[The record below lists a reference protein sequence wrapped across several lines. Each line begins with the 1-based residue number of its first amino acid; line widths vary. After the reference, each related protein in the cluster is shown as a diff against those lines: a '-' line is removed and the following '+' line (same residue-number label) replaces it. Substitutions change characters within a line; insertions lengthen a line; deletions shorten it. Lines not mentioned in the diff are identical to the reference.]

1 VAYFYK
7 RHLSTVAKYKKLSAK
22 MALMAMVVTG
32 NIGAEGNEAD
42 ALTQRVEQLALTE
55 SNPAIIFRT
64 TYGGSIYEGIP
75 AYNAILAAKP
85 ITIIEGLAGSMSG
98 MLFLAGEKRKMD
110 RLSQFHVHRPK
121 IGVVGNADDIKSEAA
136 GLASLEESIINIYAE
151 RTGQTVE
158 FVKTNWFDGSDH
170 FFGAEYCLAHGI
182 ITEIIESPAVP
193 ASASAIEIE
202 DGETP
207 EMLATALNK
216 VMLSPKPTETN
227 EPMFTTEFKKTLNLD
242 ENATD
247 EQVLAKVAEGQTAI
261 SQLAEM
267 KVAQATA
274 EAAEK
279 ESLIDTAAVEGKL
292 LPGKTAEMKAIV
304 KDMPLA
310 AVKTMVANMQKH
322 VSLTQQIKAGGGSTG
337 AGELETLAA
346 MSYEDLAAA
355 NKLMTLKELDEPTF
369 QAKYKE
375 KHGKFYGEY
384 KG

>member
-1 VAYFYK
+1 
-7 RHLSTVAKYKKLSAK
+7 

-64 TYGGSIYEGIP
+64 TYGGSVYDGIP
-75 AYNAILAAKP
+75 AYQAILKAKP

-98 MLFLAGEKRKMD
+98 MLFLAGDKRKMD
-110 RLSQFHVHRPK
+110 RLSQFHVHRPS
-121 IGVVGNADDIKSEAA
+121 IMVMGNADNIKSEAD
-136 GLASLEESIINIYAE
+136 GLATLEESIINIYAE

-158 FVKTNWFDGSDH
+158 FVKANWFDGSDH

-322 VSLTQQIKAGGGSTG
+322 VSLTQQIKSGGGSTD

>member
-1 VAYFYK
+1 
-7 RHLSTVAKYKKLSAK
+7 
-22 MALMAMVVTG
+22 MALMALVVTG
-32 NIGAEGNEAD
+32 DIGAEGNQAHE
-42 ALTQRVEQLALTE
+42 LTERIAAHVLTE

-75 AYNAILAAKP
+75 PYQAILKAKP
-85 ITIIEGLAGSMSG
+85 TTIIEGLAGSMSG
-98 MLFLAGEKRKMD
+98 MLFLAGEVRKMD

-121 IGVVGNADDIKSEAA
+121 VGVVGNADDIKSEAE

-170 FFGAEYCLAHGI
+170 YFGAEYCLAHGI

-193 ASASAIEIE
+193 ASAKNIEVT
-202 DGETP
+202 DGERP
-207 EMLATALNK
+207 EMLAWSFNK

-227 EPMFTTEFKKTLNLD
+227 EPMFSPEFKKSLNLD

-267 KVAQATA
+267 KVTQAAA

-279 ESLIDTAAVEGKL
+279 EQLIDTAAKEGKI
-292 LPGKTAEMKAIV
+292 LPGATAEMKAIV

-310 AVKTMVANMQKH
+310 GVKTMVANMQKH
-322 VSLTQQIKAGGGSTG
+322 VSLTSRINTGGGGSAEGTAKELAEMQAMTYDELV
-337 AGELETLAA
+337 AG
-346 MSYEDLAAA
+346 
-355 NKLMTLKELDEPTF
+355 NKLMKLAELDEPTF

-375 KHGKFYGEY
+375 KHKKYYGDY